1 MGKPK
6 HQIVFPV
13 KVALILIFPSIF
25 LFLFFNLW
33 PIVYSISLAFTN
45 ANYINIFNPKAEN
58 PLRFIGLENFFK
70 LFHDPGFYYSV
81 YKTLLFV
88 ATSVP
93 LKLAVGVML
102 AFLFTSPYIVGRR
115 VMRGLLLAPWALP
128 VVMSIM
134 VWRGLFDPQSGPL
147 ALLFSYIVGKD
158 FTIYRHE
165 WDAFI
170 AYNIVEMWLAYPF
183 IMTVTLGAITG
194 VPREVIEASLI
205 DGASWWAR
213 FRYIILPQISRPLWF
228 ATILTSGASFQ
239 AFLVP
244 MLLNDGGPTEIVSTF
259 VGKAFVRVNDM
270 LMLFG
275 YHRAFMDGE
284 YGYAA
289 AFYLIVVAILGVYMY
304 VWFRV
309 SGMYRGVGE

>member
-1 MGKPK
+1 MSKKPK
-6 HQIVFPV
+6 QIIFPV

-33 PIVYSISLAFTN
+33 PIAYSISLAFTN
-45 ANYINIFNPKAEN
+45 ANNINIFNPKAEN
-58 PLRFIGLENFFK
+58 PLRFIGLENFYK
-70 LFHDPGFYYSV
+70 LLHDAGFYYSL

-102 AFLFTSPYIVGRR
+102 AFLFTSPLIAGRKI
-115 VMRGLLLAPWALP
+115 MRGLLLAPWALP
-128 VVMSIM
+128 VIMSIM
-134 VWRGLFDPQSGPL
+134 VWRGLFDPSSGPIAGL
-147 ALLFSYIVGKD
+147 FAALTGRDFS
-158 FTIYRHE
+158 IYRHE
-165 WDAFI
+165 WDAYL

-205 DGASWWAR
+205 DGAGWWSR
-213 FRYIILPQISRPLWF
+213 FRHIILPQISRPLWF
-228 ATILTSGASFQ
+228 ATILTSGASLQ

-244 MLLNDGGPTEIVSTF
+244 MLLNDGGPVKIVSTF

-289 AFYLIVVAILGVYMY
+289 AFYLIVVLILAVYMY
-304 VWFRV
+304 VWFRI
-309 SGMYRGVGE
+309 SGMYKGVGE

>member
-1 MGKPK
+1 MAKRK
-6 HQIVFPV
+6 AQVVFPV
-13 KVALILIFPSIF
+13 KIAFILIFPSIF

-33 PIVYSISLAFTN
+33 PIAYSISLAFTN
-45 ANYINIFNPKAEN
+45 ANYINIFNPQAKE
-58 PLRFIGLENFFK
+58 PLRFIGLENFIK
-70 LFHDPGFYYSV
+70 LFNDPGFYYSV

-93 LKLAVGVML
+93 LKVLVGIML
-102 AFLFTSPYIVGRR
+102 AFLFASPNIIGRR
-115 VMRGLLLAPWALP
+115 IMRGLLLAPWALP

-134 VWRGLFDPQSGPL
+134 VWRGLFDPESGPI
-147 ALLFSYIVGKD
+147 ATLFTSIIGRDYS
-158 FTIYRHE
+158 IYRYE
-165 WDAFI
+165 WDAFL

-205 DGASWWAR
+205 DGANWWAR

-228 ATILTSGASFQ
+228 ATILTSGASLQ

-244 MLLNDGGPTEIVSTF
+244 MLLNDGGPTQIVSTV
-259 VGKAFVRVNDM
+259 VGKAFVRVNDL

-284 YGYAA
+284 YGYAT
-289 AFYLIVVAILGVYMY
+289 AFYIIVVLILSVYMY
-304 VWFRV
+304 IWFRV
-309 SGMYRGVGE
+309 SGMYKGVGE

>member
-1 MGKPK
+1 LARRKRKPK
-6 HQIVFPV
+6 TVVFPS
-13 KVALILIFPSIF
+13 KVALLLIVPSLF

-33 PIVYSISLAFTN
+33 PIVYSISLAFTS
-45 ANYINIFNPKAEN
+45 ANYINIFRPDHPKY
-58 PLRFIGLENFFK
+58 PLRFVGLDNFIKIFN
-70 LFHDPGFYYSV
+70 DPGFKYSV

-93 LKLAVGVML
+93 LKVAVGVAL
-102 AFLFTSPYIVGRR
+102 AFLFTSPMIWGRR

-128 VVMSIM
+128 VIMTIM
-134 VWRGLFDPQSGPL
+134 VWRGLFDPAAGPV
-147 ALLFSYIVGKD
+147 AHVFSSLLGRSY
-158 FTIYRHE
+158 TIHKNE
-165 WDAFI
+165 WDAFL

-183 IMTVTLGAITG
+183 IMTVVLGAISG
-194 VPREVIEASLI
+194 IPRELIEASLI
-205 DGASWWAR
+205 DGAGPLAR

-228 ATILTSGASFQ
+228 ATILTSGASLQ

-244 MLLNDGGPTEIVSTF
+244 MLLNDGGPTSIV
-259 VGKAFVRVNDM
+259 GNAFVRTNDL

-289 AFYLIVVAILGVYMY
+289 AFYLIVVVILAVYMY
-304 VWFRV
+304 VWFKV
-309 SGMYRGVGE
+309 TGMYKGVGE